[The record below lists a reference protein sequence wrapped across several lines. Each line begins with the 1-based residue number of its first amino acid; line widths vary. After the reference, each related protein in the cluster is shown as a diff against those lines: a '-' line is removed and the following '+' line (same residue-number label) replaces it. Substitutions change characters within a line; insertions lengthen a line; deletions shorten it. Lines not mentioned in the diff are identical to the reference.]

1 MTMFSNDANT
11 SRITLLDGQQS
22 GKAAEAVAVNSDS
35 DSGAVTLSLDSNV
48 GEAEDER
55 ATFIISKME
64 TEAEDGSAIYT
75 IVQTATVTNNESITS
90 MIHEAMMETFFSS
103 QTGETR
109 LNLLEVLSKSGQ
121 ANHENAML
129 TISGTETEAEDED
142 EDEDEDENEDEDE
155 SAINAVS
162 QAETETSN
170 EVFMSTMNN
179 ALIEQLLGD
188 QTVRGST
195 WCLPSEPD
203 EANRES
209 SALTGMGTETESEET
224 SATYTVDHVETVS
237 QLETAADNESTNS
250 VIDKTL
256 MEQCLKDQSEETKL
270 NLLEIS
276 RDTNI
281 DDVTRSFA
289 LAVAII
295 VDWWQYYAQE
305 DNPTSLQIHF
315 GPPLTLLMVFALLP
329 EKYQGFI
336 SVVDEN
342 RSPFGND
349 ENLSWL
355 HEQTM
360 EVLVSISMDP
370 APTSHIFGR
379 SLGSMMRNDV
389 DAAWRVFTGR
399 CWLEDQMFLLSSG
412 QLEPDDLYQFPPETK
427 KIVFFFNPT
436 EAHWT
441 TVEIDLSDEV
451 WTYSIYNS
459 LSQGEKGPT
468 WNACHEQFPFLEQ
481 LICRASGFPEPKTRE
496 IIAAASAQQDNAYD
510 CGPIALYNA
519 MELLEG
525 RKPGTAV
532 DTDNLRLKYLMLI
545 LDALPLLDQGLGLA
559 EFRSRMRELWLNS
572 SV

>member
-1 MTMFSNDANT
+1 MTPFSNDMNM
-11 SRITLLDGQQS
+11 SRVTLLGGQQS
-22 GKAAEAVAVNSDS
+22 GMATDEFTANPDNGPDV
-35 DSGAVTLSLDSNV
+35 VTLLLESDP
-48 GEAEDER
+48 GEADDQRATFTIRKMDTKAEDE
-55 ATFIISKME
+55 
-64 TEAEDGSAIYT
+64 SAIYAV
-75 IVQTATVTNNESITS
+75 IQAGTVTTNENITS
-90 MIHEAMMETFFSS
+90 IIDEAMMETCPGA

-109 LNLLEVLSKSGQ
+109 LNLLEVLSESGE

-129 TISGTETEAEDED
+129 TISGTQTEAEDE
-142 EDEDEDENEDEDE
+142 
-155 SAINAVS
+155 SAIDAVS

-170 EVFMSTMNN
+170 ETFMSTMNN
-179 ALIEQLLGD
+179 ALIVQLLAD
-188 QTVRGST
+188 QTEGGPT
-195 WCLPSEPD
+195 WCLPREPG

-209 SALTGMGTETESEET
+209 SALISIGTETESEET
-224 SATYTVDHVETVS
+224 SASCTVDQVQTVDHVETV
-237 QLETAADNESTNS
+237 ADNESTTS
-250 VIDKTL
+250 TIDKTL
-256 MEQCLKDQSEETKL
+256 KKQCLRDQTEDTKL

-276 RDTNI
+276 KDANV
-281 DDVTRSFA
+281 DDGTRSFA
-289 LAVAII
+289 LAVAMI

-329 EKYQGFI
+329 EKYQSFI
-336 SVVDEN
+336 SVNDEN

-370 APTSHIFGR
+370 APKSHIFGQ
-379 SLGSMMRNDV
+379 SLGSMMRSEV
-389 DAAWRVFTGR
+389 DAGWRVITGR
-399 CWLEDQMFLLSSG
+399 CWLEDQYFLLSKG
-412 QLEPDDLYQFPPETK
+412 ELEPDLYHFPPETK

-441 TVEIDLSDEV
+441 TVEIDLGDEV
-451 WTYSIYNS
+451 WTYSLYNS

-496 IIAAASAQQDNAYD
+496 IIAATSAQQDNVYD

-525 RKPGTAV
+525 RRPENEV
-532 DTDNLRLKYLMLI
+532 DTDNLRLKYLILI
-545 LDALPLLDQGLGLA
+545 LDALPLLDQGLELA
-559 EFRSRMRELWLNS
+559 QFRSRMRQT
-572 SV
+572 